1 MRQKS
6 PPFALPA
13 LRPNRKAKGLHGLF
27 AAFPAACPS
36 LFFPVMV
43 FEPACGAITLNQKTP
58 PGKKQPQAKLHN
70 APYDTRSQASESI
83 SSVPGLQK

>member
-1 MRQKS
+1 
-6 PPFALPA
+6 
-13 LRPNRKAKGLHGLF
+13 
-27 AAFPAACPS
+27 
-36 LFFPVMV
+36 MV